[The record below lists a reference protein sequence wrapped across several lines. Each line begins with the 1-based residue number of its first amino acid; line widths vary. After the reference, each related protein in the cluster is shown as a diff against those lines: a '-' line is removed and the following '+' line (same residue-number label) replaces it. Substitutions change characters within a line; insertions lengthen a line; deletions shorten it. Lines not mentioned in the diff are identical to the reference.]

1 MATTVL
7 SERRLRRVLL
17 ALDVVGAPPAM
28 LSFAVTLAAHFEAE
42 LEAMLLAQS
51 QLSRAAT
58 LPFASEVSLLAGM
71 ERRLS
76 GALMERSLRG
86 LTARIQTMMAELA
99 GPARIRWTL
108 QTAAKRGWED
118 LLAELDAG
126 SLLVSGHDGR
136 YAAAPG
142 ARASSGACVVYDD
155 TPAGQDALAIAEA
168 VDTGAQRIEVTS
180 AEPQRMARVAARLLS
195 LRPGTLI
202 LPAAV
207 LARHA
212 PILHPLLARLG
223 CTVVVVG

>member
-17 ALDVVGAPPAM
+17 ALDVAGAPPSM
-28 LSFAVTLAAHFEAE
+28 LSLAVTLAARFEIE

-76 GALMERSLRG
+76 GPQMQRSLRG
-86 LTARIQTMMAELA
+86 LAARVQVMMAELA

-108 QTAAKRGWED
+108 QIAAKRGWEE
-118 LLAELDAG
+118 LLAELDEG
-126 SLLVSGHDGR
+126 SLLVSGQDGG

-142 ARASSGACVVYDD
+142 ARANSAACVIYDD
-155 TPAGQDALAIAEA
+155 TAAGQDALAVAEA
-168 VDTGAQRIEVTS
+168 VDAGAERIRVAS
-180 AEPQRMARVAARLLS
+180 AEPERIARLAARLLS
-195 LRPGTLI
+195 LRPRTLF
-202 LPAAV
+202 LPAAI
-207 LARHA
+207 LADHA
-212 PILHPLLARLG
+212 PVLRPVLARLG
-223 CTVVVVG
+223 CTVVVVV